1 MFKKGTAIA
10 VTGGPG
16 SARIGL
22 SAIATAT
29 ALLTLTG
36 CAVGTGDALTQ
47 VRPSYSTV
55 GPVSEIAQKDRAEP
69 VVFSGTLEN
78 GDTASSAD
86 WVGKVVV
93 VNFWYAGCAPC
104 RAEAPDLAALDT
116 EFRDQG
122 VMFVGVNVRDQ
133 AGTAQSFA
141 STFNIAY
148 PSFLDVNDGS
158 IQLAFSGTIAPNAV
172 PTTVV
177 LDREGRVASRI
188 VGRLASRSILET
200 LLRDTLAESP

>member
-1 MFKKGTAIA
+1 MNANARLWVSIA
-10 VTGGPG
+10 VTTASLLALSGCVVSPG
-16 SARIGL
+16 D
-22 SAIATAT
+22 
-29 ALLTLTG
+29 
-36 CAVGTGDALTQ
+36 DALTQ

-55 GPVSEIAQKDRAEP
+55 GPVTEIAQADRADP
-69 VVFSGTLEN
+69 VLFSGTLET
-78 GDTASSAD
+78 GETASSTD
-86 WVGKVVV
+86 WAGKVLV

-104 RAEAPDLAALDT
+104 RAEAPDLEALYS
-116 EFRDQG
+116 EFQDQD

-141 STFNIAY
+141 STFGITY
-148 PSFLDVNDGS
+148 PSFLDANDGS

-200 LLRDTLAESP
+200 LIRDTLAESP